1 MEKNAG
7 YVQQP
12 SGERGV
18 ESKYTSGSFTSFRD
32 HIYFNPY
39 VCRSGK
45 NPSDGVVTEFCKI
58 ATIDGKKKFRFW
70 PNFFFFKS

>member
-18 ESKYTSGSFTSFRD
+18 ESKYTSGSFTSFRN

-58 ATIDGKKKFRFW
+58 ATIDGKKKNSGFGQI
-70 PNFFFFKS
+70 FFFF